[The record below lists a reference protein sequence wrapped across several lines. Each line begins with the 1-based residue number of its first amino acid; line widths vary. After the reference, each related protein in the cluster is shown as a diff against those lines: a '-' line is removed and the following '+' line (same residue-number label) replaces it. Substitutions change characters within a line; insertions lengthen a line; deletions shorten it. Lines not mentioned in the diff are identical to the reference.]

1 MSISI
6 EKILRPDSGKLPD
19 PPGGKKDRLPPPK
32 VRKAIKLIQDGTART
47 ITAAAEQ
54 VGLSRPYLSETLHL
68 PHVQRFIHRQNS
80 TALTVAFL
88 RSGPRASELVDA
100 ESEHVSMAAVEFVQG
115 VNGVHAH
122 DPRGPL
128 VSLSLNVPGYII
140 DLSGNRVADDA
151 ARPAPSPGS
160 PNMMIEGVANRDDH
174 AARTIRDGRPVPLP
188 RLGENELERQRQNEL
203 RALWVEDECRAL
215 SAESNPSKDATRE

>member
-1 MSISI
+1 MNTSV
-6 EKILRPDSGKLPD
+6 EKILRPDPRKLPD

-54 VGLSRPYLSETLHL
+54 VGLTRPYLSETLHL
-68 PHVQRFIHRQNS
+68 PHIQRYIHRQNS

-122 DPRGPL
+122 DPRPL
-128 VSLSLNVPGYII
+128 VSLTLTSPGYII
-140 DLSGNRVADDA
+140 DLSGGGDDA
-151 ARPAPSPGS
+151 ARPAPFSGS
-160 PNMMIEGVANRDDH
+160 AGVVIEGTANRADH
-174 AARTIRDGRPVPLP
+174 VARTIVNNHPVPLP
-188 RLGENELERQRQNEL
+188 RMGENELEHQRQNEL
-203 RALWVEDECRAL
+203 RRLWVEDECRAM
-215 SAESNPSKDATRE
+215 SADLGSNIKPV